1 MGLPLYTHFFL
12 FHFGHGEG
20 RVLVGVPHPVQCVR
34 RKNFYAFL
42 IYGPSTNKLSTLS
55 TVYWKCIGRRT
66 EKLPRGKEVGKYESQ
81 SQRFPSAIWAVMLM
95 IMVGN
100 RGNSCKVVAEILNQ
114 KMEMG
119 HLGPSTCGS
128 HMQQPRGPKNKMWI
142 RVRSALAVLA
152 IKSSYNADTRTWL
165 RRKKKWYKL
174 GARQKKKGLG
184 QVTWHFSQHNGYLP
198 VAHFLL
204 FSVGFVRLAGPTVR
218 ILDGPQPS

>member
-1 MGLPLYTHFFL
+1 M
-12 FHFGHGEG
+12 
-20 RVLVGVPHPVQCVR
+20 
-34 RKNFYAFL
+34 
-42 IYGPSTNKLSTLS
+42 
-55 TVYWKCIGRRT
+55 
-66 EKLPRGKEVGKYESQ
+66 PRGKEVGKYESQ

-165 RRKKKWYKL
+165 RRKKKMVQTWGK
-174 GARQKKKGLG
+174 AKKKGLG